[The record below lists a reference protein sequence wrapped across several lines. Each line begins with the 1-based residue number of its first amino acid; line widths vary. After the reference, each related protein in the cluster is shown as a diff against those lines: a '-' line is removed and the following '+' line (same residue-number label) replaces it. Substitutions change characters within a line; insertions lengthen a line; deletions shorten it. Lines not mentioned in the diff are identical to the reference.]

1 MSLSSEHVFV
11 LKQCLTTD
19 VWPPIHPSI
28 PPFIHLFM
36 GACAENVCSHV
47 HSGVVNKLV
56 GTLRLT
62 EINDTA
68 VCCRSDKCF
77 KSSKKYLE
85 EISICLLIHVCSAP
99 GFSLQD
105 KVKSADIQ
113 KEPVEMV
120 PPGFSGRKDSRSDS
134 EHAGCERLGIPQED
148 VEDVAGEKDV
158 WASLLCIRMTFH
170 FLLLLLLLFLSNS
183 ASQFCSYH

>member
-68 VCCRSDKCF
+68 VCCWSDKCF

-113 KEPVEMV
+113 K
-120 PPGFSGRKDSRSDS
+120 
-134 EHAGCERLGIPQED
+134 
-148 VEDVAGEKDV
+148 DVAGEKDV